1 MSTTTRTHALYAA
14 TQSLLRARCCVVV
27 TALAACTD
35 PAPSSTPTPTPD
47 AAIDAPTDRAPVD
60 VAPVDAAPA
69 CPLLD
74 APGTYALTT
83 ERITAAG
90 LDRTYTL
97 AAPTAPCGSLALV
110 LVFHGDGGAA
120 GRTQRFLHLEDT
132 TLGRAVV
139 VYPDGLPIAGSPTGS
154 ASTWDLSTPTDRNRD
169 VALFDA
175 IVTAMQTRFRI
186 DPRRIFAT
194 GLSRGAYF
202 SNHLG
207 CVRGDVLRA
216 IAPNS
221 GGGPSTPTGVDA
233 GTVSYEGAT
242 LTTCPTP
249 AVSAMVIHGDNDTVV
264 APAEG
269 ERSRLHW
276 EHFNGCANTR
286 APEGPSPCEA
296 SQQCRDG
303 RRVLWCLVPDL
314 GHLYW
319 PAFRESVWG
328 FFDAMR

>member
-1 MSTTTRTHALYAA
+1 MMSRVNSDHIVDRRPLALVRFL
-14 TQSLLRARCCVVV
+14 QRALVA
-27 TALAACTD
+27 ALACVGCDDSAMT
-35 PAPSSTPTPTPD
+35 APSRD
-47 AAIDAPTDRAPVD
+47 ASSDVLADIAPVD
-60 VAPVDAAPA
+60 VAPA
-69 CPLLD
+69 CPLSD
-74 APGTYALTT
+74 AAGTYALTT
-83 ERITAAG
+83 EHITAAG
-90 LDRTYTL
+90 LDRTFTL
-97 AAPTAPCGSLALV
+97 AAPTSPCGSLSLV

-120 GRTQRFLHLEDT
+120 GRTQHFLHLEDT

-154 ASTWDLSTPTDRNRD
+154 ATTWDVSTATVRNRD

-175 IVTAMQTRFRI
+175 LVAAMRVRFNI
-186 DPRRIFAT
+186 DPRRVFAT

-202 SNHLG
+202 SNQLG

-221 GGGPSTPTGVDA
+221 GGGPFASAGSDA
-233 GTVSYEGAT
+233 GTVSYEGVT
-242 LTTCPTP
+242 LTECPTP
-249 AVSAMVIHGDNDTVV
+249 AVSAMVIHGDVDTTV

-276 EHFNGCANTR
+276 ERFNGCSNERT
-286 APEGPSPCEA
+286 PEAPSPCEA
-296 SQQCRDG
+296 SRGCRDG
-303 RRVLWCLVPDL
+303 QRVLWCLVPDL